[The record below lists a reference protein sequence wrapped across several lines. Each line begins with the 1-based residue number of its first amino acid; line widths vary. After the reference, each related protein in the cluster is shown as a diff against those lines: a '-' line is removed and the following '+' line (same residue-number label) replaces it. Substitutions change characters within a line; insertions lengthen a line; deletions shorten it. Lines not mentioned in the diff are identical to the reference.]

1 MITFTITF
9 VSLLVYN
16 YSATIIIVNS
26 VQHSKCWRH
35 NYDCT
40 VNVIGTALS
49 LHVSTLFWCFPCMPN
64 PITFHIASACVCW
77 NLISSVKGLSL

>member
-26 VQHSKCWRH
+26 VQHSKCCQH

-40 VNVIGTALS
+40 VNVIGIQLSPCMFPRFLVLS
-49 LHVSTLFWCFPCMPN
+49 LPN
-64 PITFHIASACVCW
+64 PVAFFTLQVC
-77 NLISSVKGLSL
+77 LLELEY